1 MEIVRTAY
9 MSRKR
14 LGELRRLRRE
24 TDILTEQLMRL
35 EREARFYRELPA
47 AEGDTAREVRE
58 EVFER
63 QRMEREN
70 YLRRKRILERE
81 TRSLLSFIESI
92 PDSSLRQSFIL
103 RYLEGMT
110 WQQISNRM
118 NGVCADTLRIRH
130 NRFLDEHSPHGKEAS
145 A

>member
-1 MEIVRTAY
+1 

-14 LGELRRLRRE
+14 LGELRWMRRE
-24 TDILTEQLMRL
+24 MDILTERLTRL
-35 EREARFYRELPA
+35 EREARFYCELPPEERDA
-47 AEGDTAREVRE
+47 VREVRE
-58 EVFER
+58 EILAR
-63 QRMEREN
+63 QHMEREN

-81 TRSLLSFIESI
+81 TRFLISFIDSI

-103 RYLEGMT
+103 RYLEGLT

-118 NGVCADTLRIRH
+118 DGVCADTLRARH

>member
-81 TRSLLSFIESI
+81 TRLLLSFIESI

>member
-1 MEIVRTAY
+1 MEIVRTAC

-14 LGELRRLRRE
+14 LGELRRMRRE
-24 TDILTEQLMRL
+24 TEILAERLMRL
-35 EREARFYRELPA
+35 EREARFYRELPP
-47 AEGDTAREVRE
+47 AERDAVREVRE

-63 QRMEREN
+63 QHMEREN
-70 YLRRKRILERE
+70 YLRRKRILEQE
-81 TRSLLSFIESI
+81 TRFLVSFIDSI

-118 NGVCADTLRIRH
+118 EGVCADTLRIRH